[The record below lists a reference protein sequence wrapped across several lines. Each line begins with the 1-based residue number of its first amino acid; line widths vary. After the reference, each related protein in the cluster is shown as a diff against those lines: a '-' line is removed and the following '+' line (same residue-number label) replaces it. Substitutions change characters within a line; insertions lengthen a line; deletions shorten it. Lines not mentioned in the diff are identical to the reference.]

1 MLRKTMDAL
10 INELERLDSLPVDDE
25 HLGDEISRAKAVS
38 SIATQSVQVSRQ
50 VTDVIR
56 LRAELADDEDDAVK
70 GLLNA

>member
-25 HLGDEISRAKAVS
+25 HLVDEISRAKAVS
-38 SIATQSVQVSRQ
+38 SIAAQSVQVSRQ

-56 LRAELADDEDDAVK
+56 LRAELADDESGAVK
-70 GLLNA
+70 GLLDE